1 MLMVT
6 TLALSLVA
14 GIVSIL
20 SPCVLP
26 ILPIVLGAA
35 AGEHHLGPLAL
46 AGGLALSF
54 VAVGLFV
61 ATIGFSAGLDADR
74 LRLVGA
80 LLMVVVGSVLIV
92 PQLQERVAMAAGPAS
107 NWASG
112 RLASAGGEG
121 ASGQFLVGLLLG
133 IVWSPCVGPTLGA
146 ASVLAAKR
154 ENLIEVAATMFAFG
168 LGAALPLLLLGWLSR
183 EAMLKLRGRL
193 MVAGGALKPALGIVL
208 VAIGLLV
215 ASGYDKR
222 VEAALVAASPD
233 WLTRVT
239 TQF

>member
-1 MLMVT
+1 MHMLT
-6 TLALSLVA
+6 TLALSLIA
-14 GIVSIL
+14 GIASTL

-35 AGEHHLGPLAL
+35 ASQHRVGPLAL
-46 AGGLALSF
+46 AVGLAFSF

-74 LRLVGA
+74 FRLAGA
-80 LLMVVVGSVLIV
+80 LLMVVVGSILIV
-92 PQLQERVAMAAGPAS
+92 PQLQERVALAAGPAS
-107 NWASG
+107 NWASD
-112 RLASAGGEG
+112 RLASSGGEG
-121 ASGQFLVGLLLG
+121 VSGQFLVGLLLG

-154 ENLIEVAATMFAFG
+154 ESLVEVAATMFAFG
-168 LGAALPLLLLGWLSR
+168 LGAAIPLLLLGWLSR

-193 MVAGGALKPALGIVL
+193 MVAGGALKPALGIFL

-222 VEAALVAASPD
+222 VEAALVMASPE
-233 WLTRVT
+233 WLTRIT